1 MRVNPYLLF
10 DGNCEEAFGA
20 YAKIFGG
27 KIVAM
32 MPFEGSPAGEKTPA
46 DWRKKI
52 LHARLEFSDNALM
65 ASDAPPVR
73 FQNVGDA
80 QCRGP
85 GRGGAHLRWAGLSRR
100 GDDAAWRDLLGLEI
114 RHADR
119 PLRHALDDQLREA
132 LLTGPEGLLTRWTN

>member
-20 YAKIFGG
+20 YAEIFGG

-52 LHARLEFSDNALM
+52 LHARLEFGDNALM
-65 ASDAPPVR
+65 ASDAPPGR
-73 FQNVGDA
+73 FQKMQGMSVTLNVGDPA
-80 QCRGP
+80 EAERIFD
-85 GRGGAHLRWAGLSRR
+85 GL
-100 GDDAAWRDLLGLEI
+100 
-114 RHADR
+114 ADR
-119 PLRHALDDQLREA
+119 ATVTMPLGE
-132 LLTGPEGLLTRWTN
+132 TFWP

>member
-52 LHARLEFSDNALM
+52 LHARLEFGDNALM
-65 ASDAPPVR
+65 ASDAPPGR
-73 FQNVGDA
+73 FQKMQGMSVTLNVGDPA
-80 QCRGP
+80 EAERIFD
-85 GRGGAHLRWAGLSRR
+85 GL
-100 GDDAAWRDLLGLEI
+100 
-114 RHADR
+114 ADR
-119 PLRHALDDQLREA
+119 ATVMMPLGETFWALKFGM
-132 LLTGPEGLLTRWTN
+132 LTDRFGTPWMINCAKPS